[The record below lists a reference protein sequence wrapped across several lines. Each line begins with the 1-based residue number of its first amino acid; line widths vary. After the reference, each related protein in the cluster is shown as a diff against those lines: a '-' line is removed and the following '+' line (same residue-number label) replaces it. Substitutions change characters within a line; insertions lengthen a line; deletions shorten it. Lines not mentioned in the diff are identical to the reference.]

1 MVSALAALVLFAA
14 PAHAELP
21 DPAVT
26 VGPEL
31 SVLGGSQ
38 LTARPGLRL
47 GFEPERRY
55 GVDAFYSVMFANIW
69 HAGLA
74 PELRH
79 FFGKD
84 ERTGVY
90 LGARL
95 PIGLIGDMKSQLE
108 GTAGEVTTD
117 ASNSSATAD
126 LSADAP
132 APADPR
138 LKPAVALQA
147 GVGWRFGRIAGLEL
161 MAGPEWDGIFGMNW
175 RASLAFDIIMR
186 NDPDDE
192 APGRRAPPAQR

>member
-1 MVSALAALVLFAA
+1 MVSGFAALLLLGA

-31 SVLGGSQ
+31 SVLGGAE

-55 GVDAFYSVMFANIW
+55 GVDAFYSVMFANLW

-74 PELRH
+74 PEFRH

-95 PIGLIGDMKSQLE
+95 PVGLIGDMKSQLE
-108 GTAGEVTTD
+108 GTATEVTTD
-117 ASNSSATAD
+117 SSATSGSTG
-126 LSADAP
+126 LSADTASVP
-132 APADPR
+132 EPR
-138 LKPAVALQA
+138 LKPAVGLQA
-147 GVGWRFGRIAGLEL
+147 GVGWRFGRIVGIEAT
-161 MAGPEWDGIFGMNW
+161 AGPEWDGIFGMNW
-175 RASLAFDIIMR
+175 RATLALDIIMR
-186 NDPDDE
+186 NDPDPD
-192 APGRRAPPAQR
+192 APPARR

>member
-1 MVSALAALVLFAA
+1 MVSGLAALVLLGA

-31 SVLGGSQ
+31 ALLGGAE
-38 LTARPGLRL
+38 LTGRPGLRL

-74 PELRH
+74 PDYRH

-95 PIGLIGDMKSQLE
+95 PFGLIGDMKSQLE
-108 GTAGEVTTD
+108 GTATEVTTD
-117 ASNSSATAD
+117 SSDTAGSAN
-126 LSADAP
+126 LSEDPVTAP
-132 APADPR
+132 EPR
-138 LKPAVALQA
+138 LKPAVGLQA
-147 GVGWRFGRIAGLEL
+147 GVGWRFGRIVGIEA

-175 RASLAFDIIMR
+175 RASLALEIIMR
-186 NDPDDE
+186 NDPDPD
-192 APGRRAPPAQR
+192 APPGRR